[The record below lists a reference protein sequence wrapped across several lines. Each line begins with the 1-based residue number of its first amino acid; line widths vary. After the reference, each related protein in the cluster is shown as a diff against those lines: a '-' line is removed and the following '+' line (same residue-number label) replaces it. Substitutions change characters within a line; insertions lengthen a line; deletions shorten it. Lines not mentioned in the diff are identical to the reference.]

1 MGKVLVAALVLSLT
15 FSAQTRAQSLTS
27 TEAIDTTYTTT
38 TYTEEEL
45 CEMSSVNVPNHL
57 EGCVSS
63 KKTYMYCSAVTD
75 ETSDQYKFLYSGYCY
90 TDPNG
95 LIKYNNRYCIAIG
108 TGYTKNIGDRV
119 TLVLAD
125 GSVVRCVVGALK
137 APVHTDSSNR
147 FDVADGSVAEFIVDK
162 KVFNSVKDGSGTV
175 NFIDGM
181 EGEIIKVVTL

>member
-1 MGKVLVAALVLSLT
+1 MDTVSLQKNMGKVLVAALVLSLT
-15 FSAQTRAQSLTS
+15 FSAQTHAEELVL
-27 TEAIDTTYTTT
+27 TEA
-38 TYTEEEL
+38 EL

-57 EGCVSS
+57 EGCVSA

-119 TLVLAD
+119 TLVLED
-125 GSVVRCVVGALK
+125 GSIVRCVVGALK

-147 FDVADGSVAEFIVDK
+147 YDVADGSVAEFIVDK

>member
-15 FSAQTRAQSLTS
+15 FSAHTHAQTLEL
-27 TEAIDTTYTTT
+27 TEAKLKSLAYS
-38 TYTEEEL
+38 EEDL
-45 CEMSSVNVPNHL
+45 CAMSSVNVPNHL
-57 EGCVSS
+57 EGCVSA

-75 ETSDQYKFLYSGYCY
+75 KTSDQYNFLYSGYCY

-108 TGYTKNIGDRV
+108 TGYTQQIGDRV

-125 GSVVRCVVGALK
+125 GRILRCVVGALK

-147 FDVADGSVAEFIVDK
+147 YDVADGSVAEFIVDK
-162 KVFNSVKDGSGTV
+162 KVFNGVKDGSGTV

-181 EGEIIKVVTL
+181 EGEIVKVVIL